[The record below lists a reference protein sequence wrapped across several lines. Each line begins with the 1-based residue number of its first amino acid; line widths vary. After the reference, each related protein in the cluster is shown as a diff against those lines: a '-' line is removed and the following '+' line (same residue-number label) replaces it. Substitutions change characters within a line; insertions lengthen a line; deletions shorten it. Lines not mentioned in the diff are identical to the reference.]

1 MDLLELVELAKQQG
15 VQISPHC
22 WSSMTVAAA
31 AMLHVC
37 ASIPNAELAEIYPAY
52 IPYGEKFALKAFHL
66 EGEYAHLS
74 YKPGIGVD
82 LNVSAL
88 HTLCEHHQSTCLS
101 LAEATC

>member
-1 MDLLELVELAKQQG
+1 
-15 VQISPHC
+15 
-22 WSSMTVAAA
+22 MTVAAA

-37 ASIPNAELAEIYPAY
+37 ASIPNAEMAEIYPEY
-52 IPYGEKFALKAFHL
+52 IQHGEKFAFAAFLL

-74 YKPGIGVD
+74 NKPGIGVD

-88 HTLCEHHQSTCLS
+88 HDLCEHHQSTCLS